1 MLDLYLFVPACF
13 AINLA
18 FGPNNLLALTHGAQ
32 RGVVFALLAGLSRL
46 GVFSVMIAASA
57 LGLGLILSTS
67 AMIFTAVKV
76 AGAIYLIW
84 LGWKSLKSAF
94 SMGAGDISEATGSL
108 RRASRK
114 EGLTAMSN
122 PKAILVFAAFFPQFV
137 VTHAYVE
144 SYATLGAIFLSLEL
158 VALGIYALGG
168 ALAARTAASKLHWF
182 QGASG
187 VGMMFFG
194 GLLLFAK
201 RPS

>member
-32 RGVVFALLAGLSRL
+32 RGVSFALAAGLGRL
-46 GVFSVMIAASA
+46 AVFVVMIAASA
-57 LGLGLILSTS
+57 LGLGIILSTS
-67 AMIFTAVKV
+67 ALIFTVVKV
-76 AGAIYLIW
+76 IGAAYLIW

-94 SMGAGDISEATGSL
+94 SMKESDLTPGTGGL
-108 RRASRK
+108 RAASRI
-114 EGLTAMSN
+114 EALTASSN

-137 VTHAYVE
+137 VTEAYVQ
-144 SYATLGAIFLSLEL
+144 SYATLGAIFLVLEF
-158 VALGIYALGG
+158 VALGIYAAGG
-168 ALAARTAASKLHWF
+168 ALAARTAARKLHWF